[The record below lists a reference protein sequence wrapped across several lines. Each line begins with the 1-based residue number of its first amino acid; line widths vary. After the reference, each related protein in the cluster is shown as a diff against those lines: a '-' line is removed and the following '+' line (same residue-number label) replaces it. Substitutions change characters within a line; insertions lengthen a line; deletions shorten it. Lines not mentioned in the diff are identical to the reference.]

1 MLYCHIHAGDRVKW
15 RFYLLFAIVYYSF
28 QTEQSCCFP
37 SFTFLYLS
45 TNLYLILYLPSFSVD
60 LHFCIFCVL
69 LANIHIFHDFIFPH
83 LNWVTFFPIHD
94 TVRRHSFW
102 LLFYLECFR
111 VNVRT
116 RRCEKDLKLI
126 PLEEFQTVQIWIKGS
141 LKERKEMTET
151 WCFLIIISYTKFRS
165 ECLVR
170 RYWIRTS
177 KQWLP
182 IWWFRSGK
190 NLKNLFFTLS
200 FCANEKF
207 YIYIVSISFIF
218 VFSIEKFRFHIYI
231 PDNIGPSNVL
241 FNHLFNPFYWIYF
254 TFLI

>member
-1 MLYCHIHAGDRVKW
+1 M
-15 RFYLLFAIVYYSF
+15 
-28 QTEQSCCFP
+28 
-37 SFTFLYLS
+37 YLS
-45 TNLYLILYLPSFSVD
+45 TNLYLIVSTVFFPRTYISASF
-60 LHFCIFCVL
+60 

-141 LKERKEMTET
+141 LKERKEMIET
-151 WCFLIIISYTKFRS
+151 WCFLIIVTYTKFRG
-165 ECLVR
+165 ECSVK

-182 IWWFRSGK
+182 IWWFRTGK
-190 NLKNLFFTLS
+190 NLKNLFSTLS
-200 FCANEKF
+200 FCANGKF
-207 YIYIVSISFIF
+207 YIYIVSISFTEF
-218 VFSIEKFRFHIYI
+218 KFW
-231 PDNIGPSNVL
+231 
-241 FNHLFNPFYWIYF
+241 FNLVSRLYF
-254 TFLI
+254 ICI

>member
-1 MLYCHIHAGDRVKW
+1 M
-15 RFYLLFAIVYYSF
+15 
-28 QTEQSCCFP
+28 
-37 SFTFLYLS
+37 
-45 TNLYLILYLPSFSVD
+45 
-60 LHFCIFCVL
+60 
-69 LANIHIFHDFIFPH
+69 
-83 LNWVTFFPIHD
+83 
-94 TVRRHSFW
+94 
-102 LLFYLECFR
+102 
-111 VNVRT
+111 NVRT

-170 RYWIRTS
+170 RYWIGTS

-182 IWWFRSGK
+182 IWWFRSDK

-218 VFSIEKFRFHIYI
+218 VFSIEKFRFHICMPIYSVVETLR
-231 PDNIGPSNVL
+231 PTLPL
-241 FNHLFNPFYWIYF
+241 FPRFILMYRIYTECGELRRPNCEGLTLWLQRWSYTTGHGF
-254 TFLI
+254 SCDVTVVIVDLSASTSYDCTNCMKIDS